1 MSRRRAIV
9 HPTDF
14 SRGSDVAFTRALDQA
29 RREEREVILVHVL
42 ESVQD
47 RDAKAAGGV
56 ARTISRDAEVRA
68 RQRMDVL
75 LDRAKDMHVTA
86 SDIVTDGDA
95 AEEIVNVVKKLSAG
109 LIVMGTHGRTG
120 LTRVL
125 LGSVAARVVKLA
137 PCPVV
142 TVRRP

>member
-1 MSRRRAIV
+1 M
-9 HPTDF
+9 
-14 SRGSDVAFTRALDQA
+14 AFTRALDQA

-47 RDAKAAGGV
+47 RGAKAAGGV
-56 ARTISRDAEVRA
+56 ARTISRDAEVLA
-68 RQRMDVL
+68 RKRMDVL